1 WRADSFRRRVEEVER
16 HLPSEAWPTYTLS
29 NHDHSRHATRYGEGR
44 VKAAALLL
52 LALRGTPFLYYG
64 EELGMP
70 GVPEASGQ
78 DPVGRDPER
87 TPMRWTAGEGGGFT
101 TGAPWLPLC
110 PPRYNVADQQSD
122 PDSTLSF
129 YRRLIAVRRNEPAL
143 HSGSQELTPAP
154 DGVLSWRRGS
164 EFDVL
169 INMGD
174 ETVEVT
180 LSGTVELATRRERE
194 GERVD
199 GPTRLDP
206 DEGVLVRRSQ

>member
-1 WRADSFRRRVEEVER
+1 
-16 HLPSEAWPTYTLS
+16 
-29 NHDHSRHATRYGEGR
+29 
-44 VKAAALLL
+44 
-52 LALRGTPFLYYG
+52 
-64 EELGMP
+64 
-70 GVPEASGQ
+70 
-78 DPVGRDPER
+78 
-87 TPMRWTAGEGGGFT
+87 MRWDASERGGFT

-110 PPRYNVADQQSD
+110 PPRYNVTDQRND

-180 LSGTVELATRRERE
+180 LPGTVELATRRERE
-194 GERVD
+194 GEKLKKTTTL
-199 GPTRLDP
+199 GP
-206 DEGVLVRRSQ
+206 DEGVLVRVSQ